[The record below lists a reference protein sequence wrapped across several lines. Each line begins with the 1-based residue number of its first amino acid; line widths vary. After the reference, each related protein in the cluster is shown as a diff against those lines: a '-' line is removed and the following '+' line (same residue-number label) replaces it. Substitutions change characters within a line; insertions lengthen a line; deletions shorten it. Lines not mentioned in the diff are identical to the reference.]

1 MTTARDFLDIV
12 PVLDALAVQAGD
24 LPSTYMTCFRADD
37 VEFILDSRD
46 DAIAWGRF
54 LGTYDERPMNDAT
67 GRLIHQARGHVAGH
81 QVTASYTGEPS

>member
-24 LPSTYMTCFRADD
+24 LPAPYLTCYEAGD
-37 VEFILDSRD
+37 VNFTLDSRD

-54 LGTYDERPMNDAT
+54 LGFYQEEPMGD
-67 GRLIHQARGHVAGH
+67 GRLFHKGSGTVAGH
-81 QVTASYTGEPS
+81 KVAAYYIGKPS